1 MDKFVDQFSR
11 LPTATSRA
19 ASTLE
24 QESLPVNGGYALPLG
39 RGIEKM
45 PMPSFDMPTLQ
56 DPTAFLQLHTDDS
69 SDPSCRIKIN
79 HGTTT
84 LAFRFKGGIIVAVDS
99 RATAG
104 SYIASGTVKKVIEIN
119 PYLLGTMAGGAGQY
133 SSDSAR
139 DHRLWK
145 RAERGLTATSLSTA
159 DCQYWETYL
168 GIQCRLHELRNRER
182 ISVAAASKYL
192 SNLVYSYKGMGLS
205 MVSCS
210 RPPHSYANWRADKH
224 DSRSVQGT
232 MICGWDKT
240 GPALFYVDSDG
251 TRLKGDLFSVGS
263 GSTFAYGVL
272 DQGYHYDL
280 SDEDAREL
288 GLRSIYAAGHRD
300 AFSGNTVNLFHVKE
314 NGWEFIENVDIN
326 ELHYERGYGY
336 GPRIEAER
344 LAKEH
349 KAQAEVAVGA

>member
-1 MDKFVDQFSR
+1 MDKFVNRFSR
-11 LPTATSRA
+11 SAA
-19 ASTLE
+19 ASSIASTSTE
-24 QESLPVNGGYALPLG
+24 TEEYGYALPLG

-45 PMPSFDMPTLQ
+45 PMPEFTMPNLL
-56 DPTAFLQLHTDDS
+56 DPTSFLQLHTDDA

-119 PYLLGTMAGGAGQY
+119 KFLLGTMAGGA
-133 SSDSAR
+133 
-139 DHRLWK
+139 
-145 RAERGLTATSLSTA
+145 A

-205 MVSCS
+205 M
-210 RPPHSYANWRADKH
+210 
-224 DSRSVQGT
+224 GT

-272 DQGYHYDL
+272 DQGYSYDM
-280 SDEDAREL
+280 EDADAQEL
-288 GLRSIYAAGHRD
+288 GRRSIYAAAHRD
-300 AFSGNTVNLFHVKE
+300 AFSGNTVNLFHVRE
-314 NGWEFIENVDIN
+314 NGWEFIENVDVN
-326 ELHYERGYGY
+326 ELHYERRYGY
-336 GPRIEAER
+336 EPRIEHLKAE
-344 LAKEH
+344 
-349 KAQAEVAVGA
+349 QAAAAAAAPPVVA